1 VLVSDEGQIGI
12 IDFESAFIV
21 KPRGL
26 LGRLLRP
33 VLSFVDRYA
42 VLKWKQ
48 TLDPGGMTARERRLV
63 RWLDALRF
71 RRSP

>member
-1 VLVSDEGQIGI
+1 ML
-12 IDFESAFIV
+12 DFESAFIV

-26 LGRLLRP
+26 LGRILRP
-33 VLSFVDRYA
+33 VLSLVDRYA

-48 TLDPGGMTARERRLV
+48 VLDPGGMTAKERRLV